1 MAKKT
6 EALTT
11 SQFSEMTGIPVSK
24 ITKMVRQGKIK
35 GAKQSGRW
43 MIDKNQL
50 SARAVQALSGSAPS
64 ATKPAAVKPAKSK
77 SKTTSAPKPTRDV
90 PPGSSKKTYSISE
103 FAEMTFLTDHG
114 VMQWLKN
121 GRLRGHQDEQGT
133 WQVEASNLEQPHVKH
148 LVR

>member
-11 SQFSEMTGIPVSK
+11 SQFAEMTGIPVSK
-24 ITKMVRQGKIK
+24 ITKMVRQGKIQ

-50 SARAVQALSGSAPS
+50 NAKTIQALIGSAPS
-64 ATKPAAVKPAKSK
+64 ATKPSAAKPAKTK
-77 SKTTSAPKPTRDV
+77 SNTASAPKPTRAV
-90 PPGSSKKTYSISE
+90 PSVSSKKTYTLSE
-103 FAEMTFLTDHG
+103 FAEMPFLTDHG

-121 GRLRGHQDEQGT
+121 GRLRGHQDEKGT
-133 WQVEASNLEQPHVKH
+133 WQVEASNLELPHVKH

>member
-6 EALTT
+6 DSLTT

-35 GAKQSGRW
+35 GAKQAGRW
-43 MIDKNQL
+43 MIEKNQL
-50 SARAVQALSGSAPS
+50 NAKAVQALTENAPS
-64 ATKPAAVKPAKSK
+64 ATKPAAAKPTKSK
-77 SKTTSAPKPTRDV
+77 SKTASAPKPSKAV
-90 PPGSSKKTYSISE
+90 PTVSSKKTYTISE
-103 FAEMTFLTDHG
+103 FAALTFLTDHG

-121 GRLRGHQDEQGT
+121 GRLRGHQDEKGT
-133 WQVEASNLEQPHVKH
+133 WQVEASNLERPHVKH